1 MSVAKGASLTV
12 PLKVNYRT
20 LSWEGMVVRE
30 WGALWGIPEIVYEF
44 SDGKVTQST
53 DQTTAGLYATTRHYA
68 LLISGA
74 PADMAG
80 SYILQTDGSHI
91 LID

>member
-1 MSVAKGASLTV
+1 MPVVNGASLT
-12 PLKVNYRT
+12 LNQKVSYRT
-20 LSWEGMVVRE
+20 FTWRELVVRE
-30 WGALWGIPEIVYEF
+30 WGTYWGVPEIVYEF

-53 DQTTAGLYATTRHYA
+53 DQTTAGLYATTRHFA
-68 LLISGA
+68 LQISGA